1 MICNDLYDGAET
13 CDLVGLF
20 LLSGFS
26 IKVEANHKIVNYL
39 DITLNLETGLFK
51 PYSTCYETWNK
62 YFHHETHQQ
71 YPSS

>member
-26 IKVEANHKIVNYL
+26 IKVEANHKIVKYL
-39 DITLNLETGLFK
+39 DITLNLETG
-51 PYSTCYETWNK
+51 
-62 YFHHETHQQ
+62 
-71 YPSS
+71 

>member
-39 DITLNLETGLFK
+39 DITLNLETG
-51 PYSTCYETWNK
+51 
-62 YFHHETHQQ
+62 
-71 YPSS
+71 

>member
-51 PYSTCYETWNK
+51 PYSKPNNTVHYV
-62 YFHHETHQQ
+62 HQKSNHP
-71 YPSS
+71 PSV